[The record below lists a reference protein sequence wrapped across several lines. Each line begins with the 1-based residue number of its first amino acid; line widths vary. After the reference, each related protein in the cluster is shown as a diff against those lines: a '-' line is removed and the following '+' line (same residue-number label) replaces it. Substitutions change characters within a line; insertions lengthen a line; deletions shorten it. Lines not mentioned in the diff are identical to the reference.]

1 MQEGQAKPE
10 TYQWR
15 AFAFVPVALDADFW
29 QAFATSARWTA
40 FHKTMD
46 SLAFDDMRSFFD
58 PAVADILCANE
69 KTQGHY
75 GRWQCS
81 LENEQQPH
89 AVLGVVQQPIKI
101 AQVQLL
107 RFPHLSAFI
116 IEFHSGSSFDQEA
129 LLSVNREACRWL
141 PRNLHDSIPTW
152 QDGQGRQLSLAQ
164 WLIGMLPV
172 SEHDKLS
179 VAFAQSDWFGHQLPS
194 FSIIR
199 AQQPAEVLQADELTV
214 KLLTAIPLNQDG
226 YRLAPAIK
234 QQILSEGVEQY
245 WADWFFANHEGRYLA
260 VLSQDAAEFVEDNL
274 TQYYMPMVLLVIYQK
289 LMAAHLLEQFHLCG
303 LNEDQRGLARVRR
316 RFTRFRHK
324 FAFQRVTTYPLGNRV
339 FSFIHRQADID
350 RQLARIAE
358 QIESADNY
366 EQLQIEQR
374 EAKTVILLTWL
385 AALVLP
391 ITTVA
396 VVFAV
401 EQTLLKTFYP
411 FWVISLVSTVTM
423 LSVVFVFQRRN
434 KKAGRE
440 E

>member
-1 MQEGQAKPE
+1 MHEGQTKTE

-15 AFAFVPVALDADFW
+15 AFAFVPVELDADFW
-29 QAFATSARWTA
+29 KAFESSARWTA
-40 FHKTMD
+40 LHKTMD
-46 SLAFDDMRSFFD
+46 KLAFDDMRSFFV

-75 GRWQCS
+75 GRWLCS
-81 LENEQQPH
+81 LEVAQQPH
-89 AVLGVVQQPIKI
+89 TVLDAVQQPIKI

-107 RFPHLSAFI
+107 RFPQLSAFI
-116 IEFHSGSSFDQEA
+116 IELYTDGSLGQEA

-141 PRNLHDSIPTW
+141 PRNLRDRIPMW
-152 QDGQGRQLSLAQ
+152 QDGQGQQFSLAQ
-164 WLIGMLPV
+164 WLIKQLPA
-172 SEHDKLS
+172 SQHDKLS
-179 VAFAQSDWFGHQLPS
+179 AAFAKVDWFGHQLPS

-199 AQQPAEVLQADELTV
+199 AQQTTEVLQADELTV
-214 KLLTAIPLNQDG
+214 KLLTATPLNQAG

-260 VLSQDAAEFVEDNL
+260 VLSQDAAEFIDDNL

-289 LMAAHLLEQFHLCG
+289 LMAAQLLEQFHLCG
-303 LNEDQRGLARVRR
+303 LSENRRGLARVRR
-316 RFTRFRHK
+316 QFTRFRHK

-358 QIESADNY
+358 QIESTDNY
-366 EQLQIEQR
+366 EQLQIER
-374 EAKTVILLTWL
+374 HEVKAVNLLTWI

-391 ITTVA
+391 VTTVA
-396 VVFAV
+396 VIFAV
-401 EQTLLKTFYP
+401 DKSLLSSFKP
-411 FWVISLVSTVTM
+411 FWLISLLSTAAM
-423 LSVVFVFQRRN
+423 LLIVLVLQFIN
-434 KKAGRE
+434 KKT
-440 E
+440 